1 MSLLG
6 DQFMVVALPLF
17 AVTTLGVSA
26 AQAALLPFAL
36 KLPFLV
42 LGLPAGAILD
52 RLRRRPVLIACDS
65 VQAVSYLAV
74 ALLAVAQRLPF
85 WLLLLLIGI
94 NGCATVF
101 FQIASTSYLPAL
113 LADPRSLQR
122 GNIRL
127 QLSESLSRSLGPALA
142 GPLIAATGVASA
154 VLANAGTFVI
164 LGADPAGDPAPP
176 GIQRGWL
183 VRDVRAGLAFVAHHR
198 LLEPVLSCGT
208 VYVLFQSM
216 VMAILVLY
224 CGQVLQ
230 LRAAAIGLVVGAA
243 ALGYPIGNLASGRLT
258 DRLGAPRTLV
268 MGAVV
273 SVLGI
278 VLIPV
283 GGGVGLTPGLV
294 AASVV
299 HGVGEGAFGPT
310 WLTLRQTITPAG
322 LLGRVNS
329 VERFLLWGA
338 VPLGS
343 LLASLSIRLTG
354 LEGAMWIGALGTVL
368 CLPPLLRRGVLAS
381 LTRPAGASIEK
392 R

>member
-6 DQFMVVALPLF
+6 DQFMVVALPLL

-101 FQIASTSYLPAL
+101 FQIASISYLPAL

-164 LGADPAGDPAPP
+164 SGADPAGDPAPGAATRAARHP
-176 GIQRGWL
+176 
-183 VRDVRAGLAFVAHHR
+183 AGLAGPRRARRAR
-198 LLEPVLSCGT
+198 LRGPSP
-208 VYVLFQSM
+208 
-216 VMAILVLY
+216 
-224 CGQVLQ
+224 
-230 LRAAAIGLVVGAA
+230 AA
-243 ALGYPIGNLASGRLT
+243 
-258 DRLGAPRTLV
+258 
-268 MGAVV
+268 
-273 SVLGI
+273 
-278 VLIPV
+278 
-283 GGGVGLTPGLV
+283 
-294 AASVV
+294 
-299 HGVGEGAFGPT
+299 
-310 WLTLRQTITPAG
+310 
-322 LLGRVNS
+322 
-329 VERFLLWGA
+329 
-338 VPLGS
+338 
-343 LLASLSIRLTG
+343 
-354 LEGAMWIGALGTVL
+354 
-368 CLPPLLRRGVLAS
+368 
-381 LTRPAGASIEK
+381 
-392 R
+392 

>member
-1 MSLLG
+1 
-6 DQFMVVALPLF
+6 
-17 AVTTLGVSA
+17 
-26 AQAALLPFAL
+26 
-36 KLPFLV
+36 
-42 LGLPAGAILD
+42 
-52 RLRRRPVLIACDS
+52 

-74 ALLAVAQRLPF
+74 ALLAVTQRLPF

-154 VLANAGTFVI
+154 VLAAGTFVVSVLTL
-164 LGADPAGDPAPP
+164 LGIRHREQRPAPP

-208 VYVLFQSM
+208 VYVLVQSM

-224 CGQVLQ
+224 CGQVQ

-243 ALGYPIGNLASGRLT
+243 ALGYPIGNLARGRLT

-283 GGGVGLTPGLV
+283 AGG
-294 AASVV
+294 
-299 HGVGEGAFGPT
+299 
-310 WLTLRQTITPAG
+310 
-322 LLGRVNS
+322 
-329 VERFLLWGA
+329 
-338 VPLGS
+338 
-343 LLASLSIRLTG
+343 
-354 LEGAMWIGALGTVL
+354 
-368 CLPPLLRRGVLAS
+368 
-381 LTRPAGASIEK
+381 
-392 R
+392 